1 MSFSDESFATLKC
14 SNIDNTKVLLKYDK
28 VLFKIYF
35 IGRFLI
41 STLVIIK
48 MFLAP
53 RIFSLFN
60 SLDK

>member
-14 SNIDNTKVLLKYDK
+14 SNIGNTIVVSKYDK
-28 VLFKIYF
+28 VLFNIYF
-35 IGRFLI
+35 YR
-41 STLVIIK
+41 STLVIIE

-60 SLDK
+60 SFDK

>member
-14 SNIDNTKVLLKYDK
+14 SNIDNTKVLLKYDT
-28 VLFKIYF
+28 VLFQIYF
-35 IGRFLI
+35 HRSIITL
-41 STLVIIK
+41 LVIE

-60 SLDK
+60 SIDK